1 MISPIYSSLK
11 KIIWFQQLKKNLSS
25 ILFIYVHCNL
35 NINFV
40 LYKKITKDIL
50 ENQFSLKSNDSW
62 LYTATK

>member
-25 ILFIYVHCNL
+25 ILFIYVQCNL

-50 ENQFSLKSNDSW
+50 ENQSSLKSNDS
-62 LYTATK
+62 